1 MLLKKIVLT
10 GGGTGGHVTPNLAL
24 LKNLSLEGYKAYYI
38 GSKNGIEKEILKDFE
53 IEYFSISTGKL
64 RRYLDVKN
72 ITDAFR
78 IVKGIGDSIKI
89 IKKLDPDIIFSK
101 GGFVSVPVVLAGK
114 LCGIPVV
121 IHESDITP
129 GLANK
134 ISMPFATAVCV
145 AFPEALNIVDKSKG
159 VLTGTPIRQELFK
172 GSKEQGLKY
181 CGFRDN
187 KPVILMM
194 GGSQGSKK
202 LNSYLRSG
210 IKRILINYNVVHIC
224 GKGNLEKEFDNL
236 NGYKQFEYVADE
248 LPHIFAITDLVVSR
262 AGANSI
268 YEILALKKPNLLIPL
283 SKNVSRG
290 DQILNANSFS
300 KQGFSKVIDEENLT
314 EDILVSQ
321 IDELYSL
328 KANYIKNMEK
338 SNLKD
343 GVKEIMSA
351 IKKYTK

>member
-1 MLLKKIVLT
+1 MKKIVLT

-24 LKNLSLEGYKAYYI
+24 IESLNKESYEVYYV
-38 GSKNGIEKEILKDFE
+38 GSKAGIEKEILQEFE

-78 IVKGIGDSIKI
+78 IIKGIGDSVKVLKKI
-89 IKKLDPDIIFSK
+89 NPDIIFSK

-114 LCGIPVV
+114 LCKIPVI

-134 ISMPFATAVCV
+134 ISMPFATAICM
-145 AFPEALNIVDKSKG
+145 AFPEAFDAVDKNKG

-172 GSKEQGLKY
+172 GSKEQGLKH
-181 CGFRDN
+181 CGFKDK

-202 LNSYLRSG
+202 LNTYLRDGLES
-210 IKRILINYNVVHIC
+210 ILKNYNVVHIC
-224 GKGNLEKEFDNL
+224 GKGNLENELENTS
-236 NGYKQFEYVADE
+236 GYKQFEYVKDE
-248 LPHIFAITDLVVSR
+248 LPHIFAMADMVISR

-300 KQGFSKVIDEENLT
+300 KQGFSKVIDEDDLT
-314 EDILVSQ
+314 KDVLIKQ
-321 IDELYSL
+321 IDELYKS
-328 KANYIKNMEK
+328 KDSYVKNMEK

-343 GVKEIMSA
+343 GVKEVISI
-351 IKKYTK
+351 IKRYTK